1 MIYSSINRFKFQRN
15 SPLNVELNIYTK
27 NKNTSWKLPQRAMK
41 LINRKLVQLQTV
53 LKEPPDVN
61 KNIKIFD
68 DFNNHK
74 IVVKENYIL
83 VKNKN
88 IISIKIDNDRE
99 IENIILKTIPD
110 NQYHEVS
117 NYLFLY

>member
-1 MIYSSINRFKFQRN
+1 MIYSTINRYNLQRN
-15 SPLNVELNIYTK
+15 SPLNVELNIYTR
-27 NKNTSWKLPQRAMK
+27 NKNTSWKLPQRVMK

-53 LKEPPDVN
+53 LKEPPDVK

-68 DFNNHK
+68 DLNNHE

-83 VKNKN
+83 EKNKN

-99 IENIILKTIPD
+99 IENIILRTIPD
-110 NQYHEVS
+110 NQYNEVS